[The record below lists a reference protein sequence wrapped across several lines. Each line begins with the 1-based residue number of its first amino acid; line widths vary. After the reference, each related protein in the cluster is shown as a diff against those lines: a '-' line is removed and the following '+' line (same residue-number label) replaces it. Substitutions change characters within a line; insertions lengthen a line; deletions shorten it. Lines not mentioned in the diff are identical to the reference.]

1 MRSRYGNWSDA
12 MQVKTKR
19 RRLGAQAWREMV
31 GRFTRSGLSAEV
43 FSQRERV
50 SLASL
55 KRWQQELDRSEAV
68 PASPGGFVELGSLRS
83 AGSRF
88 EVRLDLGDGVLLTL
102 SRG

>member
-1 MRSRYGNWSDA
+1 
-12 MQVKTKR
+12 MQGKAKR
-19 RRLGAQAWREMV
+19 RRLSAPAWREMV
-31 GRFTRSGLSAEV
+31 ARFTSSGLSVEA

-55 KRWQQELDRSEAV
+55 KRWRQEIAEQDPAAAV
-68 PASPGGFVELGSLRS
+68 PGGFVELGPLHPRS
-83 AGSRF
+83 SRF

>member
-1 MRSRYGNWSDA
+1 
-12 MQVKTKR
+12 MQIKVKR
-19 RRLGAQAWREMV
+19 RRLSAVAWREMV
-31 GRFTRSGLSAEV
+31 ARFSGSGLSAEA

-50 SLASL
+50 SLVNL
-55 KRWQQELDRSEAV
+55 KRWQQELVSKQGLV
-68 PASPGGFVELGSLRS
+68 ASADGFLELGSLGP

>member
-1 MRSRYGNWSDA
+1 
-12 MQVKTKR
+12 MQVKAKR
-19 RRLGAQAWREMV
+19 RRLSEAAWREMIA
-31 GRFTRSGLSAEV
+31 RFGQSGLSAEA

-55 KRWQQELDRSEAV
+55 KRWQQALEGKQALAV
-68 PASPGGFVELGSLRS
+68 TPGGFLELGSLRS
-83 AGSRF
+83 VGSRF

>member
-1 MRSRYGNWSDA
+1 
-12 MQVKTKR
+12 MQVKAKR
-19 RRLGAQAWREMV
+19 RRLGEAAWGEMV
-31 GRFTRSGLSAEV
+31 ARFTRSGLSAEA

-55 KRWQQELDRSEAV
+55 KRWQQALDRSEAV
-68 PASPGGFVELGSLRS
+68 PASLGGFVELGSLRS
-83 AGSRF
+83 AGARF

>member
-1 MRSRYGNWSDA
+1 
-12 MQVKTKR
+12 MQVKAKR
-19 RRLGAQAWREMV
+19 RRLGAQAWGEMV
-31 GRFTRSGLSAEV
+31 ARFTSSGLSAEV

-55 KRWQQELDRSEAV
+55 KRWQQELGREESVAGG
-68 PASPGGFVELGSLRS
+68 PGGFLELGSLRS
-83 AGSRF
+83 SGSRF

>member
-1 MRSRYGNWSDA
+1 
-12 MQVKTKR
+12 MQIKAKR
-19 RRLGAQAWREMV
+19 RRLSAAAWREMV
-31 GRFTRSGLSAEV
+31 ARFSGSGLSAEA

-55 KRWQQELDRSEAV
+55 KRWQQELEGKQT
-68 PASPGGFVELGSLRS
+68 PAAAPGGFLELGSLRS
-83 AGSRF
+83 VGSRF